1 MARKNRPAKDNRNTK
16 IVQFD
21 DNRAKVR
28 RPLRPTVSSV
38 TALTKAQKLYDESFR
53 SSKMTFGIG
62 PAGTGKTWFA
72 TMRAAQALD
81 AGLIDKIIITR
92 PVVEAEEE
100 LGFLPGDMDEKYE
113 PYLRPVKDALEEF
126 FGTGH
131 LELLLK
137 RKIIEPRPL
146 AYLRGAT
153 LKDCWVIADE
163 MQNATKGQL
172 KLLLTRFGQN
182 AKFIINGDPSQ
193 CDLERGKS
201 GLMDAVSRLSHI
213 PDVGTVHFTRE
224 DVVRE
229 GLVQEILEA
238 YEDNI

>member
-1 MARKNRPAKDNRNTK
+1 MARKNRPAKGRV
-16 IVQFD
+16 VQFD
-21 DNRAKVR
+21 EDRAKVR
-28 RPLRPTVSSV
+28 KPLKPIIASIK
-38 TALTKAQKLYDESFR
+38 ALTTAQKLYDESFR
-53 SSKMTFGIG
+53 SSKITFGIG

-72 TMRAAQALD
+72 AMRAAQALD
-81 AGLIDKIIITR
+81 NGDIEKIIITR

-113 PYLRPVKDALEEF
+113 PYLRPIKDALEEF
-126 FGTGH
+126 YGTGH

-153 LKDCWVIADE
+153 LKNCWVIADE

-182 AKFIINGDPSQ
+182 AKFVVNGDPSQ

-201 GLMDAVSRLSHI
+201 GLMDAVDRLKGI
-213 PDVGTVHFTRE
+213 PNISTVRFNRD

-229 GLVQEILEA
+229 GLVQDILEA
-238 YEDNI
+238 YEDNF